1 MSDINFQALVRGAM
15 RRRAM
20 NKKGAAILT
29 PEAEQAAVA
38 PDAGG
43 MPPGGAPMPPDAGG
57 GMPPQGGAPMPPE
70 AGGGMPPQG
79 GQLPPEIM
87 QDQGFI
93 EWLAQQG
100 VMLDQASGQFIDQQS
115 GQPIPPDMIMQA
127 YDAYMQ
133 EMQGGAVGGMPPQG
147 GAPMPPEAG
156 GMPPQGG
163 APMPPDAMGGAPM
176 APDGGMPPEGGMSPE
191 GGDPTQ
197 DELFMQFMQEAMGV
211 QFDPNSGQFIDP
223 ASGQPVPEDA
233 VMQAYQAFQQQMQGQ
248 GGAPAGG
255 EGGEGV
261 GQAPEGDAMAQ
272 MQEQLQSV
280 VDAVVDSRI
289 SPVDKKIQA
298 LDDKLEKIL
307 MMLESMKD
315 TDDQRDKDTRDR
327 DKQLQEDIAADLN
340 PTEKTAA
347 VSAPAPLVMDALKPG
362 VPKVPTPAVPNM
374 FELVVGG
381 RK

>member
-43 MPPGGAPMPPDAGG
+43 GMPPGGAPMPPG
-57 GMPPQGGAPMPPE
+57 
-70 AGGGMPPQG
+70 G

-133 EMQGGAVGGMPPQG
+133 EMQGGAGGGGMPPQG
-147 GAPMPPEAG
+147 GAPMPPDAG

-163 APMPPDAMGGAPM
+163 APMPPDATGGAPM
-176 APDGGMPPEGGMSPE
+176 APEGGMPAEGGMPQE
-191 GGDPTQ
+191 GGAPTQ

-248 GGAPAGG
+248 GGEGG
-255 EGGEGV
+255 EGG
-261 GQAPEGDAMAQ
+261 GQATEGDPMAQ
-272 MQEQLQSV
+272 MQEQIQSV